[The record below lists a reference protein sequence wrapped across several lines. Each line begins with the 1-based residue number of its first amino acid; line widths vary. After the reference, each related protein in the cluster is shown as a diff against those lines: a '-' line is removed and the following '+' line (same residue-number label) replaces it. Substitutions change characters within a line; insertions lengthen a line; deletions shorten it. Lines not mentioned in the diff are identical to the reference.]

1 MANCY
6 FLLLTLMCLIPGI
19 STQGE
24 AVSMLLPLM
33 FVVGVSMI
41 KDIFEDRRRY
51 NSDVIENT
59 RDACCVP
66 RGKNTFKPVKSYE
79 I

>member
-1 MANCY
+1 
-6 FLLLTLMCLIPGI
+6 MCLIPGI

-51 NSDVIENT
+51 NSDV
-59 RDACCVP
+59 
-66 RGKNTFKPVKSYE
+66 
-79 I
+79 